1 MWPAVQPRPSKTI
14 KQTGTQTVTEPR
26 ALRGAFSCRRSERAM
41 QASWL
46 QRAAPPHP
54 IATGMKRASTRAHRP
69 PAAGHDLLQV
79 QSCTEWNIRIGG
91 ALSQLEVASQERA
104 VPLSRQDQELCQRLE
119 KRQEPIAAAAA
130 ARIRRLAGEVD
141 ELWDRLSR
149 VYARMR
155 GETDGDP
162 IRAEIECL
170 RAAVAQLRTEDN
182 RS

>member
-1 MWPAVQPRPSKTI
+1 
-14 KQTGTQTVTEPR
+14 
-26 ALRGAFSCRRSERAM
+26 M

-104 VPLSRQDQELCQRLE
+104 VPLSRQDQELCQSLE
-119 KRQEPIAAAAA
+119 QRQEPIAAAAA
-130 ARIRRLAGEVD
+130 AQIRRLAREVD

>member
-1 MWPAVQPRPSKTI
+1 
-14 KQTGTQTVTEPR
+14 
-26 ALRGAFSCRRSERAM
+26 
-41 QASWL
+41 
-46 QRAAPPHP
+46 
-54 IATGMKRASTRAHRP
+54 
-69 PAAGHDLLQV
+69 
-79 QSCTEWNIRIGG
+79 
-91 ALSQLEVASQERA
+91 
-104 VPLSRQDQELCQRLE
+104 VPLSRQDQELCQSLE
-119 KRQEPIAAAAA
+119 QRQEPIAAAAA
-130 ARIRRLAGEVD
+130 AQIRRLAREVD

>member
-1 MWPAVQPRPSKTI
+1 
-14 KQTGTQTVTEPR
+14 
-26 ALRGAFSCRRSERAM
+26 
-41 QASWL
+41 
-46 QRAAPPHP
+46 
-54 IATGMKRASTRAHRP
+54 
-69 PAAGHDLLQV
+69 LLQA
-79 QSCTEWNIRIGG
+79 QSCIEWNIRIGG
-91 ALSQLEVASQERA
+91 WLSQLEVTSHERA

-119 KRQEPIAAAAA
+119 QRQEPIAAAAA
-130 ARIRRLAGEVD
+130 AQIRRLAREVD